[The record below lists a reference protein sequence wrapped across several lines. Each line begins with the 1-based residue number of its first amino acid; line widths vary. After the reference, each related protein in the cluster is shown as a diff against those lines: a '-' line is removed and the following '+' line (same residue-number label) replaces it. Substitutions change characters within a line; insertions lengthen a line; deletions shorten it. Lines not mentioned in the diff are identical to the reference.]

1 MKAIFSLIGIL
12 FITNIN
18 AQKFDCTSKMTA
30 YQDFFKAKDI
40 AAAFDTWSEV
50 KKNCPKQSE
59 SVYTDGFNIIQYKID
74 NAATAEEKET
84 LVRDKMALY
93 DQYNK
98 NFPEKTA
105 DYEVNK
111 AMALHDNKIEAK
123 EEIFSLL
130 DSGFSKASASIT
142 NANAIYTY
150 FSLCYEKY
158 KAGDKK
164 FTADLVL
171 DKYTLVNYMLT
182 QLQNSQTEKT
192 DQYKTAQ
199 RGINALSKDL
209 VNCSNLASYYEKNF
223 TQNKDNNDWIATA
236 LTNLSA
242 KCSSQPVFVTMAE
255 KLYSVK
261 ATSQSAYFMA
271 LANLRQR
278 KFTEA
283 IQFYNQ
289 AADLETN
296 PQEKAKIYY
305 TLATGLLA
313 NDMTKSK
320 ETLNKALQFDPKMG
334 RAHLFLAQLYSYAPE
349 ECGKDDFEKKA
360 IYYLAIETA
369 KKAGIAD
376 PKLKPAADK
385 MAQDFASKALTQA
398 EINKAKMN
406 GKSLTIDCWINET
419 ITFPAK

>member
-1 MKAIFSLIGIL
+1 MKAIFSLIAIL
-12 FITNIN
+12 FITSIN
-18 AQKFDCTSKMTA
+18 AQKFDCSSKMTA
-30 YQDFFKAKDI
+30 YQDSFKAKNI
-40 AAAFDTWSEV
+40 EAAFETWNEV

-59 SVYTDGFNIIQYKID
+59 LVYTDGLSILQYKVD
-74 NAATAEEKET
+74 NASNAEDKEK
-84 LVRDKMALY
+84 LVREIIALY
-93 DQYNK
+93 DQFHK
-98 NFPEKTA
+98 NYPEKTA
-105 DYEVNK
+105 DFEVSK

-123 EEIFSLL
+123 EEIFNLL
-130 DSGFSKASASIT
+130 ESGFSKASGSIT

-164 FTADLVL
+164 YTADLVL

-182 QLQNSQTEKT
+182 QLQNTQTEKL

-209 VNCSNLASYYEKNF
+209 VNCDNLASYYEKNF
-223 TQNKDNNDWIATA
+223 TQNKENSEWIITA

-242 KCSSQPVFVTMAE
+242 KCSSKPIFATMAE
-255 KLYSVK
+255 KLYAAK

-320 ETLNKALQFDPKMG
+320 ETLNKALQADPKMG
-334 RAHLFLAQLYSYAPE
+334 RAYLFLAQLYSYAPE
-349 ECGKDDFEKKA
+349 ECGKTEFEKKA
-360 IYYLAIETA
+360 IFYLAVETA

-376 PKLKPAADK
+376 PKLKTAADK
-385 MAQDFASKALTQA
+385 MAEDFVPKALTKS
-398 EINKAKMN
+398 EINAAKMN
-406 GKSLTIDCWINET
+406 GKSFTIECWINET

>member
-18 AQKFDCTSKMTA
+18 AQKFDCSSKMTA

-40 AAAFDTWSEV
+40 AAAFDTWTEV

-59 SVYTDGFNIIQYKID
+59 LVYTDGFDILQFKID
-74 NAATAEEKET
+74 NAATAEEKEK

-98 NFPEKTA
+98 NYPEKAA
-105 DYEVNK
+105 DFEVSK
-111 AMALHDNKIEAK
+111 AMILHDNKIEAK
-123 EEIFSLL
+123 EEILNLL
-130 DSGFSKASASIT
+130 DSGFSKASGIIT

-164 FTADLVL
+164 YTADFVL

-182 QLQNSQTEKT
+182 QLQNSNTGNT
-192 DQYKTAQ
+192 DSYKTAQ
-199 RGINALSKDL
+199 RGINSLSKDL
-209 VNCSNLASYYEKNF
+209 VNCTNLASYYEKNF
-223 TQNKDNNDWIATA
+223 NQNKDNNEWIATA

-242 KCSSQPVFVTMAE
+242 KCSSLPIFVTMAE

-313 NDMTKSK
+313 NDMAKSK

-349 ECGKDDFEKKA
+349 ECGKNDFEKKA
-360 IYYLAIETA
+360 IFYLAIETA
-369 KKAGIAD
+369 KKASVAD

-385 MAQDFASKALTQA
+385 MVADFASKALTQT
-398 EINKAKMN
+398 EINKEKMN

>member
-12 FITNIN
+12 CMTAIN
-18 AQKFDCTSKMTA
+18 AQKFDCSSK
-30 YQDFFKAKDI
+30 I
-40 AAAFDTWSEV
+40 AAYTEYYKSKSIDSAFDTWSEV
-50 KKNCPKQSE
+50 KKNCPKYSE
-59 SVYTDGFNIIQYKID
+59 QVYTDGLSILQYKID
-74 NAATAEEKET
+74 NATAEQKEK
-84 LVRDKMALY
+84 LVRDVVALY
-93 DQYNK
+93 DQYHL

-105 DYEVNK
+105 DYEVSK

-123 EEIFSLL
+123 EEIFNLL
-130 DSGFSKASASIT
+130 DSGFTKASASIT

-158 KAGDKK
+158 KAGDTKY
-164 FTADLVL
+164 TADLVL
-171 DKYTLVNYMLT
+171 DKYTLTNYMLT
-182 QLQNSQTEKT
+182 KLQNSNADKADT
-192 DQYKTAQ
+192 YKTAQ
-199 RGINALSKDL
+199 RGINAMAKEL
-209 VNCSNLASYYEKNF
+209 VNCDNLASYYEKNYN
-223 TQNKDNNDWIATA
+223 QNKDNTDWITTA

-242 KCSSQPVFVTMAE
+242 KCSSKPIFVTMAE
-255 KLYSVK
+255 KLYAVK
-261 ATSQSAYFMA
+261 STSQSSYFMA

-289 AADLETN
+289 AAELESN

-320 ETLNKALQFDPKMG
+320 ETLNKALQADPKLG
-334 RAHLFLAQLYSYAPE
+334 RAYLFLAQLYSYAPE
-349 ECGKDDFEKKA
+349 ECGKTDFEKKA
-360 IYYLAIETA
+360 MYYLAVQTA
-369 KKAGIAD
+369 KKAGVAD

-385 MAQDFASKALTQA
+385 MADDFSPKALTQS
-398 EINKAKMN
+398 EINSAKLN
-406 GKSLTIDCWINET
+406 GKSYTIECWINET

>member
-12 FITNIN
+12 FVTSIN
-18 AQKFDCTSKMTA
+18 AQKFDCSSKITA
-30 YQDFFKAKDI
+30 YQDSFKAKNI
-40 AAAFDTWSEV
+40 EAAFETWSEV

-59 SVYTDGFNIIQYKID
+59 LVYTDGLNILQYKID
-74 NAATAEEKET
+74 NAANAEDKEK
-84 LVRDKMALY
+84 LVREVLALY
-93 DQYNK
+93 DQFHK
-98 NFPEKTA
+98 NYPEKTA
-105 DYEVNK
+105 DFEVSK

-123 EEIFSLL
+123 EEIFNLL
-130 DSGFSKASASIT
+130 ESGFSKASGSIT

-164 FTADLVL
+164 YTADLVL

-199 RGINALSKDL
+199 RGISALSKDL
-209 VNCSNLASYYEKNF
+209 VNCDNLASYYEKNF
-223 TQNKDNNDWIATA
+223 NQNKENSEWVITA

-242 KCSSQPVFVTMAE
+242 KCSSKPIFVTMAE
-255 KLYSVK
+255 KLYATK

-320 ETLNKALQFDPKMG
+320 ETLNKALQADPKMG

-349 ECGKDDFEKKA
+349 ECGKTEFEKKA
-360 IYYLAIETA
+360 IFYLAVETA

-376 PKLKPAADK
+376 PKLKTAADK
-385 MAQDFASKALTQA
+385 MAEDFVAKALTQS
-398 EINKAKMN
+398 EINAAKMN
-406 GKSLTIDCWINET
+406 GKSFKIECWINET